1 MEHDSHGQL
10 IYGVMESFRF
20 TRDRAFLKEMWPHV
34 RKAAR
39 YLEKLRA
46 LRLTP
51 EYQNAGKDRAL
62 RIASRVGEPRGLP
75 GASGPFVLG

>member
-1 MEHDSHGQL
+1 MLRGSFGPDWLVEHDSHGQL

-20 TRDRAFLKEMWPHV
+20 TRDRTFLKQMWPHV

-46 LRLTP
+46 QRLTP
-51 EYQNAGKDRAL
+51 EYQTQGK
-62 RIASRVGEPRGLP
+62 IARRGLLPGIGEP
-75 GASGPFVLG
+75 